1 MGNRILKTGLMAVV
15 LALTTLTFTTP
26 HHARAQVSGQAFEG
40 FRANSNDPVQIEA
53 DELEVIDAQAKAV
66 FKGNVKV
73 RQGSSVI
80 TTSRLVVEYKRGTAG
95 ANGQGDIDRLIMT
108 GGLIV
113 TSKENTV
120 TADKGTYN
128 VPTEKVVLEGNI
140 VISQGENIASGCK
153 LLADLKTNQAT
164 LAACKSGGR
173 VSTVFKPGANR

>member
-95 ANGQGDIDRLIMT
+95 ANGQGDIDRLI
-108 GGLIV
+108 V